1 MSLPWPPRCWLHPL
15 PDRHSSPSAR
25 VFAEIIAAADI
36 ARGCGVLAGVTDGAF
51 VGVRG
56 ARALRIWASAGSLD
70 VAATERVRF
79 AEHRVLYRASRVVA
93 GPRVLV
99 LHPPRLVGNE
109 TAEYPMLVVLTE
121 RQMLIRSAFFGAL
134 ACSPPGT
141 PAAGG
146 DLT

>member
-36 ARGCGVLAGVTDGAF
+36 AGGCGVLAG
-51 VGVRG
+51 
-56 ARALRIWASAGSLD
+56 
-70 VAATERVRF
+70 
-79 AEHRVLYRASRVVA
+79 VVA

-121 RQMLIRSAFFGAL
+121 RQVLIRSAFFGAL

-141 PAAGG
+141 PPAGG